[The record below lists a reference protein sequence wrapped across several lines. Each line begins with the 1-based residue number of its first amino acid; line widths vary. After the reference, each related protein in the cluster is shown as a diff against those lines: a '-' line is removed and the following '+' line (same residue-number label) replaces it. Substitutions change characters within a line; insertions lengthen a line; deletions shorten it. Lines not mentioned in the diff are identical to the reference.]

1 MENGSKV
8 FFLIFEQIKNI
19 QIFTN
24 FQFFHDH
31 SAVTVAL
38 KNIKFGMQPKR
49 TKQVEKWVRRWS
61 DGQYSRRNISRTRI
75 FLGMLLNT
83 LM

>member
-1 MENGSKV
+1 MAAKF

-61 DGQYSRRNISRTRI
+61 DGQYSRLSSFAI
-75 FLGMLLNT
+75 FREPEFSWACCLIH
-83 LM
+83 